1 MNPSPSLRPPRV
13 PRLRPRVALVALVGL
28 IAAGCGG
35 SPPTGT
41 TDPPAKLRLERLLEY
56 YRSYAAEKKKPPP
69 DEKALKDYIAGLPA
83 DRREAAGMVEGVDE
97 LFVSPR
103 DGQKY
108 VVRYKVRLNPGAE
121 PEAVAWEA
129 VGQGGTRF
137 VALSIGY
144 VQEYGEEE
152 FKELKKQ

>member
-1 MNPSPSLRPPRV
+1 MLAAV
-13 PRLRPRVALVALVGL
+13 VGL
-28 IAAGCGG
+28 TAAGCGG
-35 SPPTGT
+35 APTGT
-41 TDPPAKLRLERLLEY
+41 TDPPAKLRLERLFEY
-56 YRSYAAEKKKPPP
+56 YQSYTADKKKPPS

-83 DRREAAGMVEGVDE
+83 DRREAAGMVETVDE

-108 VVRYKVRLNPGAE
+108 VVRYKLRLDPGAE

-129 VGQGGTRF
+129 VGQGGMRL

-152 FKELKKQ
+152 FKELKTK